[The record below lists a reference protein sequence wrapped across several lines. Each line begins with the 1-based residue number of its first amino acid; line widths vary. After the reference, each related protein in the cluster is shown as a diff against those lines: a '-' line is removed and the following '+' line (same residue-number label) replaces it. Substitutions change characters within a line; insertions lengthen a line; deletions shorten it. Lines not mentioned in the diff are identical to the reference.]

1 MKKLVRLV
9 ILGAILCPIVSIAIS
24 CSEEADC
31 SMTARSMVN
40 CILYRVDPETQYV
53 ENDTLDSLTVT
64 AYGTDS
70 IIINNQ
76 KKVHDISLPLRYTED
91 STKLIFK
98 YSRTKSDTMV
108 IRHTNTPYF
117 LSMDCGYHRK
127 SAHFSRNNGNRRIK
141 VFGVMFRGDFQ
152 GKYGHRAALKCPI
165 VLRTGQTTPRRFVVF
180 G

>member
-9 ILGAILCPIVSIAIS
+9 ILGAILCPIASIAIS

-76 KKVHDISLPLRYTED
+76 KKVHDISLPLRYTEE

-98 YSRTKSDTMV
+98 YSRTKSDTVV
-108 IRHTNTPYF
+108 IHHANTPYF
-117 LSMDCGYHRK
+117 LSMDCGYQMK
-127 SAHFSRNNGNRRIK
+127 QAITDITYTRISLDSIYIK
-141 VFGVMFRGDFQ
+141 DNEAGIY
-152 GKYGHRAALKCPI
+152 GKENLK
-165 VLRTGQTTPRRFVVF
+165 LFY
-180 G
+180 

>member
-31 SMTARSMVN
+31 SMTARSKVN

-117 LSMDCGYHRK
+117 LSMDCGYQMK
-127 SAHFSRNNGNRRIK
+127 QAITDVTCTRISLDSIYIK
-141 VFGVMFRGDFQ
+141 DNEAGIY
-152 GKYGHRAALKCPI
+152 GKENLK
-165 VLRTGQTTPRRFVVF
+165 LFY
-180 G
+180 

>member
-1 MKKLVRLV
+1 MLHDGTPHGELH
-9 ILGAILCPIVSIAIS
+9 
-24 CSEEADC
+24 
-31 SMTARSMVN
+31 
-40 CILYRVDPETQYV
+40 LYRVDPETQYV

-108 IRHTNTPYF
+108 IRHTNTPISYQW
-117 LSMDCGYHRK
+117 
-127 SAHFSRNNGNRRIK
+127 I
-141 VFGVMFRGDFQ
+141 
-152 GKYGHRAALKCPI
+152 AAI
-165 VLRTGQTTPRRFVVF
+165 R
-180 G
+180 